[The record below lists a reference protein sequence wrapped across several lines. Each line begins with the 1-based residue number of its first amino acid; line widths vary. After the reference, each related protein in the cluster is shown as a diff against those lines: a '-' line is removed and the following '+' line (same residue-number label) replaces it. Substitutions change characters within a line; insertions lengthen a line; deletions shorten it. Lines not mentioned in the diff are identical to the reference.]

1 MIAFVIG
8 TILVWIPV
16 SMSLNFALMRVKPLT
31 LKKWKPRRRT
41 FFEWLYDRD
50 APPEMFDKPRH

>member
-1 MIAFVIG
+1 
-8 TILVWIPV
+8 
-16 SMSLNFALMRVKPLT
+16 MSLNFALMRVKPLT